1 MEFEAFIH
9 GVLAST
15 QPAAGDDASRT
26 PNSNSAST
34 GSRQFNPV
42 RTAKIAFYATITAAT
57 AIASLTAIPAFAAE
71 STSSIQN
78 LLANKG
84 FYSGEI
90 DGIEG
95 DSTKQAIIK
104 AQQFY
109 GLNTDGVVGEQTL
122 IALQDNNAE
131 SSEALTIAANI
142 SVSDL
147 QALLAKRGFYKGA
160 VDGVLGSSTQAA
172 IVEAQRFYGLTPD
185 GIVGNKTIE
194 ALEADKNTPNVA
206 TSSFTEDDVINLQK
220 LLTSRGFYSGPIS
233 GFIGELTKEAI
244 FKAQKFYGLTEDGVP
259 GQSTLAALEA
269 DSEYKKSAKT
279 EDVRSIQSLLSE
291 RGFYKGEIDGVLG
304 EATKEAI
311 RDAQKSY
318 GLTVDGVAGSETV
331 SALNGSKS
339 RKISTRSTATD
350 RAPAKT
356 ATKTNAVPAK
366 TAEKTAAKT
375 TAKTSPATRA
385 IATKPSTTKPEVSK
399 TVAAKPAPKAEKPAE
414 SAVTVKPSTTKTMAT
429 TATKPSTA
437 HPETNK
443 TESTKVAAKPSSAK
457 PEATKTTAAK
467 PATKPAITSEKTAQ
481 PSPAKP
487 ATVEPLTPLAEV
499 TQTVAAT
506 KPAPTATKPTA
517 QPAPAKP
524 APEAAIKVATA
535 TKPTEATTTASAS
548 SPTVNTKSS
557 ASKNVQVS
565 ELQSL
570 LTTRGFFT
578 GSSTGVMDNET
589 KNAIVRAQSFYG
601 LTPADGELSS
611 ALVDSLNR
619 DPFIAKDN

>member
-26 PNSNSAST
+26 PHSS
-34 GSRQFNPV
+34 FPNPEFSPFRPV
-42 RTAKIAFYATITAAT
+42 HAAKITFYATIAIAA

-71 STSSIQN
+71 STSSLQN

-95 DSTKQAIIK
+95 SSTKQAIIK

-109 GLNTDGVVGEQTL
+109 GLSTDGVAGERTL
-122 IALQDNNAE
+122 VALQAEKAE
-131 SSEALTIAANI
+131 SASALTIAANI

-147 QALLAKRGFYKGA
+147 QALLAKRGFYKGS

-172 IVEAQRFYGLTPD
+172 IVEAQRFYGLNPD
-185 GIVGNKTIE
+185 GIVGNKTVE
-194 ALEADKNTPNVA
+194 ALEADKNTPQVVA
-206 TSSFTEDDVINLQK
+206 SSFTADDVSNLQK

-233 GFIGELTKEAI
+233 GFIGDLTKEAI
-244 FKAQKFYGLTEDGVP
+244 LKAQKFYGLTEDGVP
-259 GQSTLAALEA
+259 GKATLAALEA

-279 EDVRSIQSLLSE
+279 EDVRSVQTLLSE
-291 RGFYKGEIDGVLG
+291 RGFYKGAVDGVLG
-304 EATKEAI
+304 EETKDAI
-311 RDAQKSY
+311 RAAQKSY
-318 GLTVDGVAGSETV
+318 GLTVDGVAGAETV

-339 RKISTRSTATD
+339 RRVSTRSTAPDHAT
-350 RAPAKT
+350 AKT
-356 ATKTNAVPAK
+356 ATRTAAAPSKTV
-366 TAEKTAAKT
+366 EKTTLA
-375 TAKTSPATRA
+375 
-385 IATKPSTTKPEVSK
+385 KPSSTTR
-399 TVAAKPAPKAEKPAE
+399 TVAAKPSSATKTEVTKPEVTKTVATKPAPKPEKPAE
-414 SAVTVKPSTTKTMAT
+414 SAVTVKPSTTKATAT

-437 HPETNK
+437 HPE
-443 TESTKVAAKPSSAK
+443 V
-457 PEATKTTAAK
+457 TKTA
-467 PATKPAITSEKTAQ
+467 ATKPAPATDKTALKPMIATKTAATK
-481 PSPAKP
+481 PS
-487 ATVEPLTPLAEV
+487 TPLAEV
-499 TQTVAAT
+499 SKTVAEAKSAAQPTPAQTVATAKPAAQPTPAQTVAT
-506 KPAPTATKPTA
+506 KPAPTAEVAEVTKTATTPTSE
-517 QPAPAKP
+517 PAK
-524 APEAAIKVATA
+524 TA
-535 TKPTEATTTASAS
+535 NASIQTAN
-548 SPTVNTKSS
+548 PKSS

-565 ELQSL
+565 ELQGL

-578 GSSTGVMDNET
+578 GGSTGVLDNET

-601 LTPADGELSS
+601 LTPADGELSP